1 MSQRIFPFCFVEGY
15 AVTNAVFISYHWLF
29 NVLVANK
36 TQFLG
41 FIICHLNHMVIFFFL
56 TCNHDNRGLNFYEVV

>member
-15 AVTNAVFISYHWLF
+15 AMTNAVFIPYHWLF

-36 TQFLG
+36 TKFLG
-41 FIICHLNHMVIFFFL
+41 FIICHLNHMVIFFF
-56 TCNHDNRGLNFYEVV
+56 